1 MKHIKNTYFKHPS
14 GDRSFSTPR
23 RVRVKLAGNAR
34 RHAMRI
40 ENPVTIQPQQR
51 AERSRMLASA
61 VASQRIEGLELDAQ
75 SKRDFH
81 ALEGGELSAS
91 ELRARLLSRYSRT
104 GASR

>member
-1 MKHIKNTYFKHPS
+1 
-14 GDRSFSTPR
+14 
-23 RVRVKLAGNAR
+23 
-34 RHAMRI
+34 
-40 ENPVTIQPQQR
+40 
-51 AERSRMLASA
+51 MLASA

-91 ELRARLLSRYSRT
+91 ELRARLLSRYSKT